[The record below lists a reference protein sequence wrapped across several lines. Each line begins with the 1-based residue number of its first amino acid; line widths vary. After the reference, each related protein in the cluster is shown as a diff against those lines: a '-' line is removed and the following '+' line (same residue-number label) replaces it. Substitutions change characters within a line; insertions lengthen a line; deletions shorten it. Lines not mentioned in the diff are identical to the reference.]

1 MNIYGLINQLGWIKL
16 KDKMNIKDALL
27 KSLQSKMPRDTE
39 SLKDMNTISSKLKT
53 ESEEFDEATGSGS
66 AGGYSAPL
74 FGGEMEEEKLKGGKS
89 DNMSL
94 LDIAKKHTNE
104 PKSED
109 RIKKKLK
116 ELELQLKK
124 GLEVEKEHTK
134 DIEKA
139 KEIAMDHLS
148 ENPNYYDK
156 LKKIE
161 ATEATGSSSSG
172 SYEGPSFLAKS
183 QKKKDWRGASKPLYK
198 GGKFVKIKKKCLT
211 FPYCNQGDINALKLT
226 ELDVF
231 ENIVK
236 KLALEYKID
245 EILIKKLI
253 KEDILKNMN
262 I

>member
-1 MNIYGLINQLGWIKL
+1 M
-16 KDKMNIKDALL
+16 DIKDALL
-27 KSLQSKMPRDTE
+27 KSLQSKMPRDTD
-39 SLKDMNTISSKLKT
+39 SLKDMNSFATKLKT

-66 AGGYSAPL
+66 AGGYVGPL
-74 FGGEMEEEKLKGGKS
+74 LGGEMEEEKLKGGKS
-89 DNMSL
+89 DKMSL
-94 LDIAKKHTNE
+94 LDIAKKHTNN

-109 RIKKKLK
+109 SVKKTLK
-116 ELELQLKK
+116 QLESQLIK

-134 DIEKA
+134 DVEKA
-139 KEIAMDHLS
+139 KEIVMDHLV
-148 ENPNYYDK
+148 EDPNYYDK
-156 LKKIE
+156 LKKVE

-183 QKKKDWRGASKPLYK
+183 QSKKNWRGAAKPLYK
-198 GGKFVKIKKKCLT
+198 GGKFVKIKKKCQK

-231 ENIVK
+231 ESIVK

-245 EILIKKLI
+245 ENLIKKLI

-262 I
+262 V

>member
-1 MNIYGLINQLGWIKL
+1 
-16 KDKMNIKDALL
+16 MNIKDALL
-27 KSLQSKMPRDTE
+27 KSLQSKMPRDTN
-39 SLKDMNTISSKLKT
+39 SLKDMNTASSMLKT

-66 AGGYSAPL
+66 AGGYVSPL
-74 FGGEMEEEKLKGGKS
+74 SGGEMEEEKLKGGKS
-89 DNMSL
+89 DKMSL
-94 LDIAKKHTNE
+94 LDIAKKHTNN

-109 RIKKKLK
+109 RVKKTLK
-116 ELELQLKK
+116 QLESQLIK

-134 DIEKA
+134 DVERA
-139 KEIAMDHLS
+139 KEIVMDHLS
-148 ENPNYYDK
+148 EDPIYYNK
-156 LKKIE
+156 LRKIE

-183 QKKKDWRGASKPLYK
+183 QSKKNWRGAAKPLYK
-198 GGKFVKIKKKCLT
+198 GGKFVKIKKKCLK

-231 ENIVK
+231 ESIVK

-245 EILIKKLI
+245 ENLIKKLI

-262 I
+262 V

>member
-1 MNIYGLINQLGWIKL
+1 M
-16 KDKMNIKDALL
+16 DIKDALL
-27 KSLQSKMPRDTE
+27 KSLQSKMPRDTD
-39 SLKDMNTISSKLKT
+39 SLKDMNSFATKLKT

-66 AGGYSAPL
+66 SGGYVGPL

-89 DNMSL
+89 DKMSL
-94 LDIAKKHTNE
+94 LDIAKKHTNN

-109 RIKKKLK
+109 SVKKTLK
-116 ELELQLKK
+116 QLESQLIK

-134 DIEKA
+134 DVEKA
-139 KEIAMDHLS
+139 KEIVMDHLV
-148 ENPNYYDK
+148 EDPNYYDK
-156 LKKIE
+156 LKKVE

-183 QKKKDWRGASKPLYK
+183 QSKKNWRGAAKPLYK
-198 GGKFVKIKKKCLT
+198 GGKFVKIKKKCLK

-231 ENIVK
+231 ESIVK

-245 EILIKKLI
+245 ENLIKKLI

>member
-1 MNIYGLINQLGWIKL
+1 MNL
-16 KDKMNIKDALL
+16 KQAL
-27 KSLQSKMPRDTE
+27 KTSLQKYMPKDSESSKDI
-39 SLKDMNTISSKLKT
+39 NTINSKLK
-53 ESEEFDEATGSGS
+53 EENQEFDEATGSGS
-66 AGGYSAPL
+66 AGGYVGPL
-74 FGGEMEEEKLKGGKS
+74 LGGEMEEGKLEGGKS
-89 DNMSL
+89 DKMSL

-148 ENPNYYDK
+148 EDPNYYDK
-156 LKKIE
+156 LRKIE

-183 QKKKDWRGASKPLYK
+183 QKKKDWRGAKPLYP
-198 GGKFVKIKKKCLT
+198 GGKIVKIKKKCLK

-245 EILIKKLI
+245 EDLIKKLI

>member
-1 MNIYGLINQLGWIKL
+1 
-16 KDKMNIKDALL
+16 MNIKDALL
-27 KSLQSKMPRDTE
+27 KSLQSKMPRDTD
-39 SLKDMNTISSKLKT
+39 SLKDMNSFSTKLKT

-66 AGGYSAPL
+66 AGGYVGPL

-89 DNMSL
+89 DKMSL
-94 LDIAKKHTNE
+94 LDIAKKHTNN

-109 RIKKKLK
+109 SVKKTLK
-116 ELELQLKK
+116 QLESQLIK

-134 DIEKA
+134 DVEKA
-139 KEIAMDHLS
+139 KEIVMDHLV
-148 ENPNYYDK
+148 EDPNYYDK
-156 LKKIE
+156 LKKVE

-183 QKKKDWRGASKPLYK
+183 QSKKNWRGAAKPLYK
-198 GGKFVKIKKKCLT
+198 GGKFVKIKKKCLK

-231 ENIVK
+231 ESIVK

-245 EILIKKLI
+245 ESLIKKLI

>member
-1 MNIYGLINQLGWIKL
+1 M
-16 KDKMNIKDALL
+16 DIKDALL
-27 KSLQSKMPRDTE
+27 KSLQSKMPRDTD
-39 SLKDMNTISSKLKT
+39 SLKDINSFASKLKT

-66 AGGYSAPL
+66 AGGYVEPL
-74 FGGEMEEEKLKGGKS
+74 FGGEMEEEKLEGGKS
-89 DNMSL
+89 DKMSL

-109 RIKKKLK
+109 RIKKTLK
-116 ELELQLKK
+116 ELEIQLIK

-134 DIEKA
+134 DVQKA

-148 ENPNYYDK
+148 EDPNYYDK
-156 LKKIE
+156 LRKIE

-183 QKKKDWRGASKPLYK
+183 QKKKDWRGAKPLYP
-198 GGKFVKIKKKCLT
+198 GGKIVKIKKKCLK

-231 ENIVK
+231 ESIVK
-236 KLALEYKID
+236 KLTLEYKID
-245 EILIKKLI
+245 ENLIKKLI